1 MLRHDLPPSACEL
14 SNCSPPIF
22 DFRHHFW
29 LCTLFLCPSSSARWR
44 QTSSF
49 SFSRRRRR
57 NQISNQKA
65 FSSLARSLTHSLHRF
80 LKSPASVTDPVAA
93 DVWQISSGASNAMQ
107 GVYFVIGYEKE
118 PSPLSHLR
126 RVSPMAPRPLNFC
139 AFHMRSACSTFQSG
153 RGDRWRRRAQF
164 VSAACFEKSS

>member
-1 MLRHDLPPSACEL
+1 MPLVVRAMATNILLLLLPTAAAQ
-14 SNCSPPIF
+14 SNFESKGI
-22 DFRHHFW
+22 
-29 LCTLFLCPSSSARWR
+29 
-44 QTSSF
+44 Q
-49 SFSRRRRR
+49 
-57 NQISNQKA
+57 
-65 FSSLARSLTHSLHRF
+65 LARSLTHSLHRF